1 MTPIMSGNSPPD
13 RLRKVGEAT
22 GQVVYYDD
30 TRGTYHT
37 WCDDEES
44 EPVSTALLVTVSSV
58 FGVEPEDLDALG
70 ECIDPDALNAIFVHW
85 RGDEPRIGD
94 GAVSF
99 SFSHCDVTVQSDGEI
114 VIDPQNKVEDAAE
127 MQVEEPA

>member
-1 MTPIMSGNSPPD
+1 MPGNSPPD

-30 TRGTYHT
+30 GQGTYHT
-37 WCDDEES
+37 WCDNDES

-94 GAVSF
+94 GSVSF
-99 SFSHCDVTVQSDGEI
+99 SFSRCDVTVRSDGEI
-114 VIDPQNKVEDAAE
+114 IIDPHTRARDTIEQ
-127 MQVEEPA
+127 

>member
-1 MTPIMSGNSPPD
+1 MPGNSPSD

-30 TRGTYHT
+30 GQGTYHT
-37 WCDDEES
+37 WCDNDES

-94 GAVSF
+94 GSVSF
-99 SFSHCDVTVQSDGEI
+99 SFSRCDVTVRSDGEI
-114 VIDPQNKVEDAAE
+114 IIDPHTRARDVLEQ
-127 MQVEEPA
+127 